1 MSYYLTHNGS
11 DNSNEILPANTT
23 SYLIEDVMKG
33 RSYSISVFAENVLG
47 NNIASEVIVCKYSLM
62 RILPLSINTITLM
75 IISRTVTVHIHVTF
89 ITYFFQI
96 TGVPLVIPS
105 TSSNVISPTSTTTT
119 SITSSM
125 TTSSSKPSAGKLFL
139 NHVMILSLFFCHYS
153 ILVHTCAMYTR
164 MITPKISYT
173 HTYTPY
179 NIHVSTFSGLEPGA
193 IIGIVIGILSPAV
206 VIITVSAIVIYC
218 VIKGQRTFSIINFF
232 CVFTS

>member
-1 MSYYLTHNGS
+1 
-11 DNSNEILPANTT
+11 
-23 SYLIEDVMKG
+23 
-33 RSYSISVFAENVLG
+33 
-47 NNIASEVIVCKYSLM
+47 
-62 RILPLSINTITLM
+62 M

-179 NIHVSTFSGLEPGA
+179 NIHVSTFS
-193 IIGIVIGILSPAV
+193 STRTWTWSYYWYSNWNF
-206 VIITVSAIVIYC
+206 ITSNCDYNCISNSYLLC
-218 VIKGQRTFSIINFF
+218 YKRSENF
-232 CVFTS
+232 